1 MSDWQEITPAQLEMI
16 RSCGPGEVCFLWGDE
31 MVKTTK
37 VRLGEVLKQ
46 AFEQAFEAATEMGR
60 GYLDGNVEFS
70 ADDLEPG
77 DLFVRVVMRDEMGRE
92 AAGIGMI
99 ANPAGGLN

>member
-1 MSDWQEITPAQLEMI
+1 MSDWQEITPAQLEMV

-46 AFEQAFEAATEMGR
+46 AFEQAFEAAAEMGR
-60 GYLDGNVEFS
+60 NYLEGDVSFDI
-70 ADDLEPG
+70 DDIEPG
-77 DLFVRVVMRDEMGRE
+77 ATFVRVVMRDEMGRE